1 MRVFG
6 LTGGIGTGKST
17 VAGLLRARGVP
28 VIDADQVAREVVAP
42 GSDGLAAIV
51 EAFGPGALNADGSL
65 DRPAMRARIMADASA
80 RATLEAI
87 THPRIGARIGEQL
100 AELAQSGCT
109 LAGVEA
115 ALMVETGTAARYER
129 LVVVN
134 APPEVQLARVVARD
148 HVTPEQAA
156 SVLAAQWPMARKLAL
171 AHHVVQNDGG
181 LDALAREVDQLLTEL
196 RG

>member
-17 VAGLLRARGVP
+17 VAGLLRARDVP

-51 EAFGPGALNADGSL
+51 EAFGADVLSADGTL
-65 DRPAMRARIMADASA
+65 DRPAMRARIMADAGA
-80 RATLEAI
+80 RAALEAI

-100 AELAQSGCT
+100 AALAHGGCA

-134 APPEVQLARVVARD
+134 APADVQIARVVARD

-156 SVLAAQWPMARKLAL
+156 SVLAAQWPMERKLAL
-171 AHHVVQNDGG
+171 AHHVVQNDDG
-181 LDALAREVDQLLTEL
+181 LDALEREVDRLISEL
-196 RG
+196 RS

>member
-51 EAFGPGALNADGSL
+51 EAFGPAALSPDGTL

-100 AELAQSGCT
+100 AALAQSGCA

-171 AHHVVQNDGG
+171 AHHVVQNDDG
-181 LDALAREVDQLLTEL
+181 LDALAHEVDRLLTAL